1 MLNLYEFYLSFV
13 LYVYFYSFKVY
24 CFVYV
29 MWVILILYRCVL
41 EVDDFYREFLIR
53 EICNFK

>member
-24 CFVYV
+24 CLVYV
-29 MWVILILYRCVL
+29 NVS
-41 EVDDFYREFLIR
+41 
-53 EICNFK
+53 NFDIVKMCFRG